1 MDPARA
7 IEQLRATR
15 ARRQFDHSITSII
28 AGTQK
33 NAMRT
38 HRRLGEFI
46 DLWERTVPPRLAAQ
60 TTVTGIRAGT
70 AHVLVESSAALYELD
85 RLLREGVEQTL
96 RSQYRGTLIRVRL
109 RIGPGDEPKTAKR
122 P

>member
-1 MDPARA
+1 
-7 IEQLRATR
+7 
-15 ARRQFDHSITSII
+15 
-28 AGTQK
+28 
-33 NAMRT
+33 MRT